1 MNKYFETLRESKR
14 TVTALIALIVFWIVA
29 GIVGSHV
36 EKYVYNVPMWA
47 VFGTLGVWTFAIVI
61 AMTLSRNI
69 KDSEL

>member
-1 MNKYFETLRESKR
+1 MNKYVETLCEAKW
-14 TVTALIALIVFWIVA
+14 TATALVALIIFWIVA

-61 AMTLSRNI
+61 AMALSRNI